1 VPQEQGER
9 LTPAVRTELAG
20 LAERYGTPRLVSAH
34 IGDAFFDPIKR
45 PDRIGEVCMV
55 IRRPSGK
62 VLLAIKDFYPAGAY
76 RLPTGGIDH
85 GEPVLDALL
94 RETSEET
101 GLDVEVR
108 RFLAWIDYEG
118 AGIGAG
124 DEKISFHTFAF
135 LMDEVGGTLGV
146 RDPGERILD
155 FREVEVAE
163 LPAVAERLEGL
174 GGLSSDIVGDWGD
187 WGRFRAVVH
196 RAVHDALVDD
206 S

>member
-1 VPQEQGER
+1 MTDADLSEALR
-9 LTPAVRTELAG
+9 RELAV
-20 LAERYGTPRLVSAH
+20 LAERYGTPRLVRAL
-34 IGDAFFDPIKR
+34 IGAAFFDPIKR

-62 VLLAIKDFYPAGAY
+62 LLLSTKDFYPRGAY

-85 GEPVLDALL
+85 GEPVLTALL

-101 GLDVEVR
+101 GLEVEVR

-118 AGIGAG
+118 AGLGAG

-135 LMDEVGGTLGV
+135 LLDEVGGTLEV
-146 RDPGERILD
+146 RDPSERILD
-155 FREVEVAE
+155 FREIGISE
-163 LPAVAERLEGL
+163 LPGVADTLEAL
-174 GGLSSDIVGDWGD
+174 AGLSSDIVGDWGD

-196 RAVHDALVDD
+196 RAVYEELAAA
-206 S
+206 